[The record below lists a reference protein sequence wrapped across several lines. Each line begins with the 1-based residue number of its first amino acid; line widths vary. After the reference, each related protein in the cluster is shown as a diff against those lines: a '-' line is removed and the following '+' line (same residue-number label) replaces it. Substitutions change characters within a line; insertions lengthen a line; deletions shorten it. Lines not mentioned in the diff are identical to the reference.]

1 MSENRGSDAERGT
14 FWDWPALLAVMGVVL
29 AFWSGSKDSVGGVLL
44 GLVLAAF
51 GAVTVLARRGTFR
64 PRGD

>member
-1 MSENRGSDAERGT
+1 MADDANDDVRGT

-29 AFWSGSKDSVGGVLL
+29 AIWAGSKGSGAGVLL

-51 GAVTVLARRGTFR
+51 GTVTVLARRGTFR
-64 PRGD
+64 ARRD